1 MGLASHGLKLTRKMK
16 PRTASFILG
25 ALSVAAFT
33 LPLNFGEMT
42 HIAIVDLSKFAYVE
56 AALCFA

>member
-1 MGLASHGLKLTRKMK
+1 MK

-33 LPLNFGEMT
+33 LPLSFGEMT